1 MTALLSLSQI
11 KKNYGAVEAL
21 QGVDLELNKGEIL
34 ALVGDNGAGKS
45 TLIKIL
51 SGVIAP
57 TSGAITLEGQAV
69 SFSSPRSST
78 EHGITTVYQDLA
90 LCENLDVV
98 GNLFLGHEELASKI
112 KFPRILSSFKMQ
124 RMAIDLLASLSI
136 NLPSIRSRVEQLSG
150 GQRQAVAI
158 ARALALNPQIILL
171 DEPTA
176 ALGAAQRRELLGL
189 MSTLKKR
196 GLGVIFITHNL
207 NEVLQVSDRVVVL
220 RQGKNISSAPTS
232 EITEASLV
240 AVITGINNELSTKQA
255 GKN

>member
-57 TSGAITLEGQAV
+57 TSGAITLEGHTV

-98 GNLFLGHEELASKI
+98 GNLFLGHEELAKKI
-112 KFPRILSSFKMQ
+112 RFPRILSSFKMQ

-158 ARALALNPQIILL
+158 ARALSLNPQIILL

-176 ALGAAQRRELLGL
+176 ALGAAQRRDLLGL

-196 GLGVIFITHNL
+196 DIGVIFITHNL

-240 AVITGINNELSTKQA
+240 AVITGISNELSTK
-255 GKN
+255 KLVEN